1 MTRRAPDQAFPA
13 IISQRKKPMPALT
26 QLAKDELSQVRP
38 RMLSCVIAE
47 VSTMFRFAGGLQI
60 AGGKVALH
68 AELSHAASARH
79 LWDLVSQA
87 FNISSELL
95 TVSSSMRQS
104 NHYLVRITSNGERI
118 ARRLGLLDS
127 YGRPVRGL
135 PPAIVG
141 GSKAD
146 GTAAWRGAF
155 LARGSLLE
163 PGRNASLEVICPSLE
178 SSYALGGLARR
189 MEIPYRA
196 RESRGA
202 HRVDIREG
210 DAIAEMLTRMGAND
224 VVLKWEELR
233 VEREVHGSANRLA
246 NFDDANMRRSAD
258 AAVIAVIRV
267 KRAFEILG
275 DDIPDNLREAGE
287 FRMKYPEDS
296 LNLLG
301 ERLNPPATA
310 SFVAGRLRRLNT
322 MADKRAAELGVPST
336 LDAARAAGHDAP

>member
-1 MTRRAPDQAFPA
+1 M
-13 IISQRKKPMPALT
+13 SALT
-26 QLAKDELSQVRP
+26 HLVKDELAQVRP
-38 RMLSCVIAE
+38 RTLSSVIAE

-60 AGGKVALH
+60 VGGKVAVS
-68 AELSHAASARH
+68 AELTHPGSVRH
-79 LWDLVSQA
+79 LWDLVVQA
-87 FNISSELL
+87 FSVQPELM
-95 TVSSSMRQS
+95 TVSSSMRQG
-104 NHYLVRITSNGERI
+104 NHYLLQITSDGERI
-118 ARRLGLLDS
+118 ARRMGLLDVH
-127 YGRPVRGL
+127 GRPVRGL
-135 PPAIVG
+135 PPSIVG

-146 GTAAWRGAF
+146 GAAAWRGAF
-155 LARGSLLE
+155 LARGTLLE
-163 PGRNASLEVICPSLE
+163 PGRNASLEVVCPSLE

-224 VVLKWEELR
+224 SVLRWEELR

-258 AAVIAVIRV
+258 AAVVAVLRV

-275 DDIPDNLREAGE
+275 DDIPDNLREAGR
-287 FRMKYPEDS
+287 FRLEYPEDS

-301 ERLNPPATA
+301 ERLNPPATKDA
-310 SFVAGRLRRLNT
+310 VAGRLRRLNT
-322 MADKRAAELGVPST
+322 MADKKAAELGIPST
-336 LDAARAAGHDAP
+336 LDAANAVAGQL

>member
-1 MTRRAPDQAFPA
+1 
-13 IISQRKKPMPALT
+13 
-26 QLAKDELSQVRP
+26 
-38 RMLSCVIAE
+38 
-47 VSTMFRFAGGLQI
+47 
-60 AGGKVALH
+60 
-68 AELSHAASARH
+68 
-79 LWDLVSQA
+79 
-87 FNISSELL
+87 
-95 TVSSSMRQS
+95 MRQ
-104 NHYLVRITSNGERI
+104 NHFLVRITRNGERV
-118 ARRLGLLDS
+118 ARRLGLLDT

-135 PPAIVG
+135 PPSIVG

-146 GTAAWRGAF
+146 GAAAWRGAF

-163 PGRNASLEVICPSLE
+163 PGRNASLEVVCPSLE
-178 SSYALGGLARR
+178 SAYALGGLARR
-189 MEIPYRA
+189 MEISYRA

-224 VVLKWEELR
+224 AVIRWEELR

-258 AAVIAVIRV
+258 AAVVAVIRV

-275 DDIPDNLREAGE
+275 EDVPENLREAGE
-287 FRMKYPEDS
+287 FRIKYPEDS

-301 ERLNPPATA
+301 ERLSPPATKDA
-310 SFVAGRLRRLNT
+310 VAGRLRRLNT

-336 LDAARAAGHDAP
+336 LEAARNAGHSA

>member
-1 MTRRAPDQAFPA
+1 
-13 IISQRKKPMPALT
+13 MPALT
-26 QLAKDELSQVRP
+26 QSVKDELAAVSP
-38 RMLSCVIAE
+38 RLQSAALAE
-47 VSTMFRFAGGLQI
+47 TSTMFRFAGGLQI
-60 AGGKVALH
+60 NAGRVSIQ

-79 LWDLVSQA
+79 LWELVA
-87 FNISSELL
+87 HLFGGEPELL
-95 TVSSSMRQS
+95 AVSSAMRQA
-104 NHYLVRITSNGERI
+104 NNYVVRLSRDGERA

-135 PPAIVG
+135 PPSIIG

-146 GTAAWRGAF
+146 AAASWRGAF

-163 PGRNASLEVICPSLE
+163 PGRNAALEVVCPGLE
-178 SSYALGGLARR
+178 SAYALGGLARR

-210 DAIAEMLTRMGAND
+210 DAISEMLTRMGATD
-224 VVLKWEELR
+224 AVLRWEELR
-233 VEREVHGSANRLA
+233 VERDVHGSANRLA

-275 DDIPDNLREAGE
+275 ESVPENLREAGE
-287 FRMKYPEDS
+287 FRIQYPEDS

-301 ERLNPPATA
+301 ERLNPPATKDA
-310 SFVAGRLRRLNT
+310 VAGRLRRLNT
-322 MADKRAAELGVPST
+322 MADKRAAELGIPNTMEAVKGYE
-336 LDAARAAGHDAP
+336 DR